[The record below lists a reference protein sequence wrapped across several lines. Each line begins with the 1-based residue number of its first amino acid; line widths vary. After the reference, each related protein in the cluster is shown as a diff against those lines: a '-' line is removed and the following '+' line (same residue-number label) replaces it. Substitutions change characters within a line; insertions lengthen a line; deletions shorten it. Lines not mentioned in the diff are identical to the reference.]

1 MRTKVRI
8 LRCCATLRCQDT
20 VTMID
25 QSPANIIYASGVG
38 FHFIWKKDFES
49 VARYGVLSRYLF
61 LRLGKHQEEH
71 IFKAQRQAGIDLI
84 SIWDP
89 WAFLR
94 RHWRNRPLGS
104 DNRPWDII
112 DFCPEDYFQDPQE
125 ICMARAIKA
134 PHPAIWVGIRACQ
147 HPASR
152 KKLDR
157 VRRRIASLVV
167 HAGTAPGL
175 TEAEIYEWINQELAN
190 AQYDG
195 GPTECEVCLLLSPEL
210 RRYDFP
216 GYKKFENFVRF
227 RIPSKFILGVVTNE
241 AGAHDSSFIRTAILS
256 GYRIYLTDGTELS
269 PR

>member
-1 MRTKVRI
+1 MI
-8 LRCCATLRCQDT
+8 Q
-20 VTMID
+20 ID
-25 QSPANIIYASGVG
+25 QSPANIIHASGVG

-61 LRLGKHQEEH
+61 LRLGKRQGEH

-112 DFCPEDYFQDPQE
+112 DLCPEDYFQDFQE
-125 ICMARAIKA
+125 ICMARAIKDPNLA
-134 PHPAIWVGIRACQ
+134 KWVGIQACQ
-147 HPASR
+147 HPAPR
-152 KKLDR
+152 KMLDR

-167 HAGTAPGL
+167 CAGPAPGL
-175 TEAEIYEWINQELAN
+175 TEDEIHEWINREVLDAT
-190 AQYDG
+190 QYEG
-195 GPTECEVCLLLSPEL
+195 GFMECEVCLLLSPEL

-227 RIPSKFILGVVTNE
+227 RIPPTFILGAVTNE
-241 AGAHDSSFIRTAILS
+241 AGAQDDSFIGTAISS

>member
-1 MRTKVRI
+1 MTQINK
-8 LRCCATLRCQDT
+8 
-20 VTMID
+20 
-25 QSPANIIYASGVG
+25 SPVNIVHAPDVG
-38 FHFIWKKDFES
+38 FHFIWKKDFKS
-49 VARYGVLSRYLF
+49 VARYGVLSRAFF
-61 LRLGKHQEEH
+61 LRLGKHQGEH

-112 DFCPEDYFQDPQE
+112 DLRLEDYFQDPQE
-125 ICMARAIKA
+125 ICMDRAIKD
-134 PHPAIWVGIRACQ
+134 PDPAKWVGVQACQ

-152 KKLDR
+152 KMLDR

-167 HAGTAPGL
+167 CAGRAPGL
-175 TEAEIYEWINQELAN
+175 TEAEIHEWIDQALAN
-190 AQYDG
+190 ARYDG
-195 GPTECEVCLLLSPEL
+195 GSTECEVCLLLSPEL

-227 RIPSKFILGVVTNE
+227 RIPSRFILGMVTNE
-241 AGAHDSSFIRTAILS
+241 ADARDDSFIGTAIS
-256 GYRIYLTDGTELS
+256 NGYRIYLPDGTELL